1 MFEATGLF
9 AKECL
14 RLYSQNW
21 SVLRR
26 TEDYYCGTSPQFM
39 ALEAGQAQ
47 ESEGLVPAPV
57 TDTDTLVT
65 KGGSRRVSSL
75 TEQPPLYEID
85 IVDAEEQQHQQQ
97 QVGGIT

>member
-39 ALEAGQAQ
+39 VLEAGQVQ
-47 ESEGLVPAPV
+47 EYEGLVPPV

-65 KGGSRRVSSL
+65 KGGSRRVSSV

-85 IVDAEEQQHQQQ
+85 IADAEEQQQQQ
-97 QVGGIT
+97 QVGGVA